1 MSSEPSLS
9 GNHNQ
14 TKISSSFGPF
24 RRSLAFSLTLAV
36 ILTSLFYLLAPKLIR
51 KYARRFKIGQIGFLS
66 LKDLEWTSSHQN
78 ISTKHQDGFT
88 TDEDQSDQNE
98 GVKITV
104 KSIGLRLGSNEGSR
118 RQWIALRI
126 DSPRIR
132 IPKRRTRSNSFDSS
146 SDSSEPEFSAAE
158 TSYRYGRSRKISG
171 ASSTSQLS
179 GLSKSDAPP
188 LQFLKTLSHKSKQ
201 ATSSILR
208 HLPAQAHP
216 ILRFLRKLLRLARL
230 EIVRPLLNKLNRFG
244 RRLSWIISVFGVEVN
259 NIEVDVSK
267 ICRVT
272 CTIKTGL
279 QLSRGDNGKICCW
292 IVVKKLQ
299 IHKLTTVDDTDPSEE
314 DIKRDQAAQD
324 TTAAFSFPGCIEI
337 SASAGLDPV
346 IGLASIWAGS
356 KAAGY
361 TRRFPSSPYQNYPSN
376 MPNGSWK
383 RYIRPRS
390 VNVTLKI
397 SEDLQASRRTSKKT
411 SLSPNLKASSAFIS
425 IENALAI
432 TRALPNRTKTN
443 ESNGPSIS
451 ILSDEPMFSGSNF
464 SHLEDSQQSP
474 SKVFSTLSIIRQFQ
488 ISLPSLHC
496 YYILAGPISTPIST
510 STSSPGTPA
519 TQNKKIA
526 IDLQITRFIMNLD
539 LSAEKTGKEAARSD
553 RNLTTHM
560 EWFGRGTP
568 IPFRLN
574 SQWKDISINATLV
587 PESERS
593 SELIPS
599 GPTQLLRMSEVSFVL
614 SSSWAPRTLREKI
627 ESENFSSHA
636 SQLSLN
642 GDHNSHM
649 IVAEFEIGK
658 IRGQMPIDNLL
669 IMHMLSQSHPS
680 GSSKLKAVPPS
691 NSQNNHRP
699 RNNRR
704 EDTPKFVFGL
714 SIQSMSYDFYGP
726 PCPPTT
732 PSSSSLGPTFN
743 PINNIGNSSRG
754 NVLSIGCSSFHFN
767 SAGEYVDLVVK
778 RSEATRRIART
789 RARKNEVYI
798 PPTLR
803 GIRISQA
810 HEDSILS
817 EKRPVDADSA
827 STCREA
833 DSTSIKLSDESF
845 DNLRDVGPHPQAYPL
860 PNPSHSSTQWKSQV
874 DVFREKSSVD
884 FFYRLSFTW
893 QTHSIDVVFQDDQL
907 KLDKSRHPFA
917 SFDLPSRMSS
927 SGPYDFFSL
936 KTIEVTS
943 EFCFAGRNIVC
954 FDRKPVPTI
963 DLTLREGTVQTFI
976 EEVSFDLW
984 RPNVLANLVAFTQTF
999 QKFRRQS
1006 HPPETKNESDP
1017 DSASVPRTVPIPRD
1031 IAFAIAASRLS
1042 LRVAGFDPKRDSTIA
1057 RGTQLVVSNALIE
1070 CFRQSN
1076 AQPGLYGS
1084 PHRSRL
1090 DLQEDIRVQANA
1102 QLVHN
1107 PEFESCLLKCAM
1119 KKIEMFALPDLTG
1132 SLHSNRFSRFE
1143 SPSHQRMFHY
1153 RSPSLWDDK
1162 ARFGFRNHHDP
1173 QSPVDSTLHE
1183 PQDIL
1188 SENKE
1193 VSILEVNRLAC
1204 RTTLQILKQAK
1215 RGEDELILAVE
1226 TGLIT
1231 FHIDAFHIYC
1241 ALMSISTLL
1250 NLAKKVSSN
1259 SPESAKRSAKS
1270 STRLPIGIRAE
1281 ISKIHFHMFLS
1292 HQVPIFIEIRRVSFQ
1307 KSSKLG
1313 FDARWDILLLAGR
1326 SVTSPGRW
1334 DDLLKVKTCKVKL
1347 VQINPSNSPSDP
1359 ALVNRGWHPF
1369 IVLIEGDAA
1378 RLRIPFKFVIAE
1390 VIENVSLLVK
1400 TTKQLIYQF
1409 IHGGTGSVLQPE
1421 VEAPKR
1427 LPEIR
1432 IKFRI
1437 VCVQAEDD
1445 PFENKLNAI
1454 RRAGKEEVKDR
1465 LARDESFEQKVQ
1477 GMNGPKNYPPTK
1489 ETKPRQSWESHRHSE
1504 RGSTD
1509 SPRND
1514 DSSSF
1519 DSSSYLGRTGTQSP
1533 HVSIAQA
1540 AQRLNEYNG
1549 AAWIKRIRNALA
1561 EQERQEDAI
1570 QRQLYG
1576 HTATKLTDVMPVPM
1590 LPVTKATP
1598 LVRVVFNSIRIALYK
1613 ADFEKDENGL
1623 MNYLHEVGKGLPK
1636 ETKFSLIVPMHISWQ
1651 MEGATMRL
1659 RDFPLYLFSLPRP
1672 QAQNGHQQERELS
1685 QYTWQFESDFVLAE
1699 EMCGVESIRAV
1710 QSVVIPSHHSSDGSV
1725 YTLDIPKSV
1734 MPVKSYAD
1742 PFIKIK
1748 STAPVQLGWGNSMQP
1763 TVQDMMRVL
1772 DSISKPPVDLSER
1785 VGFWDKVRLVLHW
1798 KVDVSFAGSKADV
1811 VLHLKGS
1818 RDPYELLGSGA
1829 GFAKVWR
1836 GNVKILLG
1844 HQNDEQEFLQIKSDQ
1859 FIIGIPNLKDH
1870 INNAATGSAPMATA
1884 TPAAN
1889 YKRVY
1894 QRRSQGSGSD
1904 ESDTETLSPRE
1915 TEFIKIVGKLTNGV
1929 RWGMGI
1935 VLERACSDSLDK
1947 TCNCHG
1953 PAFHRK
1959 CRIFSFKPHYQVVT
1973 KTPQYGR
1980 AADGSP
1986 ADSYED
1992 FRSDFIHFS
2001 ISLTS
2006 PTESGS
2012 RQKRPTGQNSL
2023 YFSAESFTH
2032 FWCWWKTFDSALALP
2047 IRQGNLFPS
2056 AQAPSKKFGR
2066 HVATIK
2072 YRFGISP
2079 LFLAHTYRYESAPDW
2094 VRGKNVVLGFKA
2106 KISTFNVDLHS
2117 RAVETTIRKPEMKE
2131 PKKLIRKAFYQA
2143 EIECQ
2148 DVEIRALSAV
2158 FQTPRKSTYANDI
2171 GLTADQDESETNSI
2185 WEDSLEDE
2193 SEFLVNPSG
2202 EEGGFSIYPSKLGK
2216 KDMEWIDLND
2226 FSDIF
2231 FWPNSSGAQQP
2242 KIKMFDCLSCPRISF
2257 LRRPS
2262 SATSFQVSPTNNN
2275 ASDGESI
2282 ADGQPIE
2289 RTKFGKENT
2298 HTCFIGKSEDP
2309 MKVQVGLIDARL
2321 KELSEKKYHCL
2332 VTAGSYHPQRPEDTM
2347 MLLQIEARMQTLREL
2362 KATMLRDKGNAN
2374 RNSQSEDLGNQTNG
2388 LDCSESWADGER
2400 FLFEMAKQIS
2410 DENSEWSNRLLVHNP
2425 SILIS
2430 NSIRDILLKYYYS
2443 SSQRRAFMYHISARA
2458 VKFILDL
2465 AEQESSIPAPKPK
2478 QDFNKRRSRMRSFD
2492 YQKYDGRSNSGT
2504 GSKPQPKFPNEDCPV
2519 SPLRACIEEQA
2530 EQDVPDEF
2538 ILDPADLVLLLRP
2551 QIAFRSEVDDIS
2563 TVILTAFHAQFKSFE
2578 VLDPSHIDD
2587 PVNATVMKRN
2597 FGTVKGFQMFYPCN
2611 PSSSSSLHPAPGDQD
2626 FQVPIE
2632 VLVDLRLE
2640 PWGFD
2645 RLIGRCTVNIA
2656 NDAFNQLRIKRRSA
2670 GADGSF
2676 SSATQPHL
2684 QTSTDLLRVEMA
2696 DAVSVHA
2703 TATHYRAIYN
2713 VITDL
2718 CLYIDPAQKK
2728 RNAALETMQFAYD
2741 VDDLEG
2747 MADQIQQQQARIRLY
2762 RNKLDE
2768 GYVDLNVFDEVRM
2781 AALTQCE
2788 YQLWIHA
2795 SDLNL
2800 MVEAIR
2806 RSQAS
2811 RLGRSKAEK
2820 LPGSQLLGHAK
2831 SITWHML
2838 ADSGEAIAKLSVTD
2852 TRFESYTLPDTSVS
2866 NRLYVQDMLAL
2877 NISADSD
2884 RQFDEILSRYEPYN
2898 PLGPAVNSKQFLM
2911 VLWKTLPPIA
2921 GISIVESFL
2930 LEIHPIRL
2938 QVEHAIGVKVHDYL
2952 FAHKSTSVESENDSD
2967 EPSNTVETMNVPV
2980 VEGETK
2986 KLNKK
2991 RSMLLNLHQPK
3002 SRVVTPDLP
3011 DIKRRTGNFST
3022 LPSQE
3027 SLYDL
3032 HSVSGRSRTTESSG
3046 FLNADWRSS
3055 FGANQSTSG
3064 GTLSSRASRAVSVR
3078 SNSSDGRRQGAS
3090 MGATPTVLMNWN
3102 KQKTEDATEMK
3113 KRAQL
3118 YKSFLFID
3126 VAPTILCVSYS
3137 GPKYPDIFDLVVKV
3151 PPFHFESRTW
3161 SYSEFFDEIRRTCV
3175 SSLFKQSPSIL
3186 GQIITTARKNKS
3198 VPKLM
3203 GQKMASGFKFKK
3215 RNLFE
3220 RVNSQPTNTRHTST
3234 SSLSSTLAGTTI
3246 DQGSSATSPDTNHS
3260 RSPYLSTDTSSS
3272 FEGYHSQS
3280 TQDATPRPA
3289 FFNQSPKQPY
3299 TYSSNGNSPTLGSLD
3314 LESCE
3319 SINDFPEPDHSP
3331 PALDQRSRSYGGMDR
3346 PSPYAPQSRRQT
3358 HMRLSASDAS
3368 HFHPHQ
3374 PTRQRR
3380 QSEGPLSSHHHHHH
3394 LSSTPEPMP
3403 FNSMFFTAPS
3413 PSHP

>member
-1 MSSEPSLS
+1 MASKQPPS
-9 GNHNQ
+9 GNVNQ
-14 TKISSSFGPF
+14 PKTPRSSGVFRHSPALSFG
-24 RRSLAFSLTLAV
+24 TLAI
-36 ILTSLFYLLAPKLIR
+36 ILFVTLFYLLAPKLIR
-51 KYARRFKIGQIGFLS
+51 KYAKKFKIGQIGFLS
-66 LKDLEWTSSHQN
+66 LKELEWTSHRTSCKDPGTPRR
-78 ISTKHQDGFT
+78 SGFT
-88 TDEDQSDQNE
+88 SEEDEADQA
-98 GVKITV
+98 VRITI
-104 KSIGLRLGSNEGSR
+104 KSIGLRLGSNESSR
-118 RQWIALRI
+118 RQWIALRV
-126 DSPRIR
+126 DSPHIR
-132 IPKRRTRSNSFDSS
+132 VPKPRKRSNSFDSL
-146 SDSSEPEFSAAE
+146 SDSSEPEFSSAE
-158 TSYRYGRSRKISG
+158 ASYRYGRSRKISA
-171 ASSTSQLS
+171 ASSISQLS
-179 GLSKSDAPP
+179 GLSKSDAP
-188 LQFLKTLSHKSKQ
+188 QIDFLPTLSRNSAQ

-208 HLPAQAHP
+208 HLPPQARP
-216 ILRFLRKLLRLARL
+216 AIRFLRKLLRLARL

-259 NIEVDVSK
+259 DIQVDVNE

-272 CTIKTGL
+272 CSIKTGL
-279 QLSRGDNGKICCW
+279 QLSRGDDGKICCW
-292 IVVKKLQ
+292 IVIKKLQ
-299 IHKLTTVDDTDPSEE
+299 VHKVTHFDHSASPSQE
-314 DIKRDQAAQD
+314 DIRLHHTSRD
-324 TTAAFSFPGCIEI
+324 TTTAFSFPGCIEI

-346 IGLASIWAGS
+346 IGLASIWAGTKS
-356 KAAGY
+356 RGY
-361 TRRFPSSPYQNYPSN
+361 NRQAFYSSSISD
-376 MPNGSWK
+376 GSWK

-390 VNVTLKI
+390 VNIALKI
-397 SEDLQASRRTSKKT
+397 SDDLQA
-411 SLSPNLKASSAFIS
+411 ASSAFIS
-425 IENALAI
+425 IENGLAI
-432 TRALPNRTKTN
+432 MRAIPHRTKTEDTDN
-443 ESNGPSIS
+443 ASPSIP
-451 ILSDEPMFSGSNF
+451 IDEPMFPSSNF
-464 SHLEDSQQSP
+464 SHLEEPEHSP
-474 SKVFSTLSIIRQFQ
+474 SNVFSIVSIIRQFQ

-496 YYILAGPISTPIST
+496 YYILSGPIPSPN
-510 STSSPGTPA
+510 STSSANPGSCIS
-519 TQNKKIA
+519 QNKKVA
-526 IDLQITRFIMNLD
+526 IDLQITRFLMNLD
-539 LSAEKTGKEAARSD
+539 LSAEKTGKESSRSG
-553 RNLTTHM
+553 RNLITHM

-568 IPFRLN
+568 IPLRLD
-574 SQWKDISINATLV
+574 SQWKDVIINATLV
-587 PESERS
+587 PNSESPS
-593 SELIPS
+593 DFIPN
-599 GPTQLLRMSEVSFVL
+599 GPTQLLRMSDVSFVL
-614 SSSWAPRTLREKI
+614 SSSWTPRGLREKI
-627 ESENFSSHA
+627 ESANFSLQSSHLN
-636 SQLSLN
+636 LSS
-642 GDHNSHM
+642 DHNSQM
-649 IVAEFEIGK
+649 IVAEFDIGK

-669 IMHMLSQSHPS
+669 IMLMLLKHDPVGTSKAHSAPPPTSQD
-680 GSSKLKAVPPS
+680 S
-691 NSQNNHRP
+691 NRP
-699 RNNRR
+699 RQNRPK
-704 EDTPKFVFGL
+704 DAPKFVFGL
-714 SIQSMSYDFYGP
+714 SMQSLSYDLHGP
-726 PCPPTT
+726 TG
-732 PSSSSLGPTFN
+732 SSSALSPSAASQN
-743 PINNIGNSSRG
+743 PLNSSIGSSSRAV
-754 NVLSIGCSSFHFN
+754 NILSFKSSSFHFN
-767 SAGEYVDLVVK
+767 SEGEYIDFVVK
-778 RSEATRRIART
+778 RSDAARRAARS
-789 RARKNEVYI
+789 RARKNEVYV
-798 PPTLR
+798 PTSLR
-803 GIRISQA
+803 GIHISQA
-810 HEDSILS
+810 HDQSILL
-817 EKRPVDADSA
+817 EKRPSE
-827 STCREA
+827 R
-833 DSTSIKLSDESF
+833 DSTSTYHEVDTYSAKLPDET
-845 DNLRDVGPHPQAYPL
+845 NEKTKIGPHPQAYPL
-860 PNPSHSSTQWKSQV
+860 PNNSLSSTQWKSKV
-874 DVFREKSSVD
+874 HVFREKSSVD

-893 QTHSIDVVFQDDQL
+893 QTHSIDVSFQDDNL
-907 KLDKSRHPFA
+907 KLEKSRHPFA
-917 SFDLPSRMSS
+917 SFDLLPRLSS
-927 SGPYDFFSL
+927 PGSCDIFSL
-936 KTIEVTS
+936 KTVEITS
-943 EFCFAGRNIVC
+943 EFCFAGQSINGLE
-954 FDRKPVPTI
+954 KTPVPTI
-963 DLTLREGTVQTFI
+963 DLTLREGTVQTLI
-976 EEVSFDLW
+976 EEVSCDLW
-984 RPNVLANLVAFTQTF
+984 RPNVLASLVAFNKAF
-999 QKFRRQS
+999 KIFRRES
-1006 HPPETKNESDP
+1006 HHPKAEYGTDTGA
-1017 DSASVPRTVPIPRD
+1017 ASLPRTVPIPRD
-1031 IAFAIAASRLS
+1031 IAFSIAASKFS
-1042 LRVAGFDPKRDSTIA
+1042 LRAAGFDPKRDSKIA
-1057 RGTQLVVSNALIE
+1057 RGAQVIVCNALIE
-1070 CFRQSN
+1070 CFRQSS
-1076 AQPGLYGS
+1076 AQPGLYIS
-1084 PHRSRL
+1084 PYRLRL

-1102 QLVHN
+1102 QLVQS

-1119 KKIEMFALPDLTG
+1119 KKVEIIALPDLTG
-1132 SLHSNRFSRFE
+1132 ALRSRFSRLD
-1143 SPSHQRMFHY
+1143 SPSHLRMFHY
-1153 RSPSLWDDK
+1153 RPSLWDEK
-1162 ARFGFRNHHDP
+1162 ARFGFQRDSSP
-1173 QSPVDSTLHE
+1173 QSPIDSIHE
-1183 PQDIL
+1183 PQDIA

-1193 VSILEVNRLAC
+1193 IPILEVNRLAC
-1204 RTTLQILKQAK
+1204 RTTLQILRPAET
-1215 RGEDELILAVE
+1215 GEEELILAVE
-1226 TGLIT
+1226 TGLLNS
-1231 FHIDAFHIYC
+1231 HVDAFHIYC
-1241 ALMSISTLL
+1241 ALISISTLL
-1250 NLAKKVSSN
+1250 SLVKKLSSHEAEGVQRSLESSN
-1259 SPESAKRSAKS
+1259 
-1270 STRLPIGIRAE
+1270 RLPIGIRAE
-1281 ISKIHFHMFLS
+1281 FSRINCHVFLS
-1292 HQVPIFIEIRRVSFQ
+1292 HQVPIFVEIRRVSLQ

-1313 FDARWDILLLAGR
+1313 IDARWDTLLLAGR

-1334 DDLLKVKTCKVKL
+1334 DELVKVKTCKVKL
-1347 VQINPSNSPSDP
+1347 IKTNTSYSTADP
-1359 ALVNRGWHPF
+1359 ALLNRGWHPF
-1369 IVLIEGDAA
+1369 VVLIEGDAA
-1378 RLRIPFKFVIAE
+1378 RLRIPFKFIIAE

-1400 TTKQLIYQF
+1400 TTKQLVYQF
-1409 IHGGTGSVLQPE
+1409 IRGGTESVLQPTIQD
-1421 VEAPKR
+1421 PKK

-1454 RRAGKEEVKDR
+1454 RRAGKEEVKER
-1465 LARDESFEQKVQ
+1465 LGRDENFEQRFQ
-1477 GMNGPKNYPPTK
+1477 GMNGSKKPPQDPKCRY
-1489 ETKPRQSWESHRHSE
+1489 SWDSHRPSE
-1504 RGSTD
+1504 RSSSD
-1509 SPRND
+1509 SPRID

-1519 DSSSYLGRTGTQSP
+1519 HSSYLGRIGTQSS
-1533 HVSIAQA
+1533 HVPIGQA
-1540 AQRLNEYNG
+1540 GQRLDEHNG
-1549 AAWIKRIRNALA
+1549 AAWIKRIKNALA

-1590 LPVTKATP
+1590 VPVTKATP
-1598 LVRVVFNSIRIALYK
+1598 LLRVVFNSIRIAIYK
-1613 ADFEKDENGL
+1613 ADFDNNEDGV

-1636 ETKFSLIVPMHISWQ
+1636 DTKFSLIVPMHISWQ
-1651 MEGATMRL
+1651 MEGATIRL

-1672 QAQNGHQQERELS
+1672 QAQNGHQLERDLA
-1685 QYTWQFESDFVLAE
+1685 QYTWQFESDFVIAE
-1699 EMCGVESIRAV
+1699 EMCGIESVRAV
-1710 QSVVIPSHHSSDGSV
+1710 QSVVIPPHHSSDGNI

-1734 MPVKSYAD
+1734 MPVKSYAN

-1763 TVQDMMRVL
+1763 AVQDMMRVL
-1772 DSISKPPVDLSER
+1772 DSLSKPPVDLSER

-1798 KVDVSFAGSKADV
+1798 RVDVSFMGSKADV

-1829 GFAKVWR
+1829 GFVKVWR

-1859 FIIGIPNLKDH
+1859 FILGIPNLKDH
-1870 INNAATGSAPMATA
+1870 INNAATGSAPLATA

-1894 QRRSQGSGSD
+1894 QCRSHESESD
-1904 ESDTETLSPRE
+1904 ESDPDTLSSRE

-1947 TCNCHG
+1947 SCSCSG

-1959 CRIFSFKPHYQVVT
+1959 CRLFTFKPHYQVVT

-1980 AADGSP
+1980 SLDGSP
-1986 ADSYED
+1986 VDSFED

-2094 VRGKNVVLGFKA
+2094 VHGKDVVLGFKA

-2143 EIECQ
+2143 EIECH
-2148 DVEIRALSAV
+2148 DVKIRALSAV
-2158 FQTPRKSTYANDI
+2158 FQTPRKSAYASDI

-2202 EEGGFSIYPSKLGK
+2202 EEGNFSISSRKLGN
-2216 KDMEWIDLND
+2216 KDMEWLDLND

-2262 SATSFQVSPTNNN
+2262 SASGLQVASVAPTNNN
-2275 ASDGESI
+2275 ASDGDSI
-2282 ADGQPIE
+2282 SDGQPID
-2289 RTKFGKENT
+2289 RTKFGKEDT
-2298 HTCFIGKSEDP
+2298 HTCFIGKAEDP

-2321 KELSEKKYHCL
+2321 KELDEKKYRCL
-2332 VTAGSYHPQRPEDTM
+2332 TTAGSFHHQRPEDTK
-2347 MLLQIEARMQTLREL
+2347 MLLQIDARMQTLRRL
-2362 KATMLRDKGNAN
+2362 KATMLKDKS
-2374 RNSQSEDLGNQTNG
+2374 NSNLGKPTEDSDNQADDIDG
-2388 LDCSESWADGER
+2388 SDSWADGER
-2400 FLFEMAKQIS
+2400 FLFEMANQIS

-2465 AEQESSIPAPKPK
+2465 AEQESSVPTQKPK
-2478 QDFNKRRSRMRSFD
+2478 TDFNKRRSRLRSFD
-2492 YQKYDGRSNSGT
+2492 YQKFDPRPVSGT
-2504 GSKPQPKFPNEDCPV
+2504 SAKSHPRFPNQD
-2519 SPLRACIEEQA
+2519 SPATHFRSLIEEQA

-2611 PSSSSSLHPAPGDQD
+2611 SSVSCSLYSAAGDQE

-2640 PWGFD
+2640 AWGFD

-2718 CLYIDPAQKK
+2718 CLYIDPAQKR

-2747 MADQIQQQQARIRLY
+2747 MAEQIQQQQAQIRSY

-2768 GYVDLNVFDEVRM
+2768 GYVDLNLFDDARM

-2820 LPGSQLLGHAK
+2820 LPGSQLSGQAK

-2838 ADSGEAIAKLSVTD
+2838 TDTGEAIAKLSVTD

-2884 RQFDEILSRYEPYN
+2884 RQFDEILSRYEPYS
-2898 PLGPAVNSKQFLM
+2898 PLDPVRSSKQFLM

-2921 GISIVESFL
+2921 GISIIESFL

-2952 FAHKSTSVESENDSD
+2952 FAHKSTAVDSENDSD
-2967 EPSNTVETMNVPV
+2967 EQSNSMETLNTSI
-2980 VEGETK
+2980 VEGEMK
-2986 KLNKK
+2986 KLTKK

-3002 SRVVTPDLP
+3002 SRAATPDIP
-3011 DIKRRTGNFST
+3011 ENRRRTGNFSSP
-3022 LPSQE
+3022 PSQE
-3027 SLYDL
+3027 SLFDL
-3032 HSVSGRSRTTESSG
+3032 SFTASGRSRITESSG
-3046 FLNADWRSS
+3046 FLNPDWRSS
-3055 FGANQSTSG
+3055 MRPGPSAL
-3064 GTLSSRASRAVSVR
+3064 GTVTSSRTSRAVSLH
-3078 SNSSDGRRQGAS
+3078 SSSSDGRHQTGS
-3090 MGATPTVLMNWN
+3090 INATPTVLMNWN
-3102 KQKTEDATEMK
+3102 KQKTEDASEMK

-3137 GPKYPDIFDLVVKV
+3137 GPKYPDIYDLVFKV

-3215 RNLFE
+3215 RILFE
-3220 RVNSQPTNTRHTST
+3220 RGSSTPTIVQHTSRGNT
-3234 SSLSSTLAGTTI
+3234 SSTIAGTSI
-3246 DQGSSATSPDTNHS
+3246 DQGSSGTSQDTSLSQSSHSPYQSADSSSTFGVYHVQRSEESTPHPSFFNHS
-3260 RSPYLSTDTSSS
+3260 HQAQSHYSLSSNQDSPNLDSSDVESSESHNDNLQTDT
-3272 FEGYHSQS
+3272 
-3280 TQDATPRPA
+3280 
-3289 FFNQSPKQPY
+3289 
-3299 TYSSNGNSPTLGSLD
+3299 
-3314 LESCE
+3314 
-3319 SINDFPEPDHSP
+3319 FPPSR
-3331 PALDQRSRSYGGMDR
+3331 DQRSRSHGGTRDQGGTANSTL
-3346 PSPYAPQSRRQT
+3346 SPYSSQVRRQP
-3358 HMRLSASDAS
+3358 HMRLSVSDAS
-3368 HFHPHQ
+3368 HFNHADQ
-3374 PTRQRR
+3374 FVRKRR
-3380 QSEGPLSSHHHHHH
+3380 QSEGPLPSRPHVF
-3394 LSSTPEPMP
+3394 TTTEPMP
-3403 FNSMFFTAPS
+3403 TNRTFFTHSS
-3413 PSHP
+3413 PSHS

>member
-1 MSSEPSLS
+1 MSSKPPLAS
-9 GNHNQ
+9 GNAHQ
-14 TKISSSFGPF
+14 TKMSGSFGPS
-24 RRSLAFSLTLAV
+24 RRSLAITFTFMLTFV
-36 ILTSLFYLLAPKLIR
+36 TLFYVFAPKLVR
-51 KYARRFKIGQIGFLS
+51 KYARKFKIGQIGFLS
-66 LKDLEWTSSHQN
+66 LKDLEWTSSPHIPGYDQGA
-78 ISTKHQDGFT
+78 SHSEE
-88 TDEDQSDQNE
+88 DEADQEE
-98 GVKITV
+98 GVRITV
-104 KSIGLRLGSNEGSR
+104 KSIGLRFGSNEGSR
-118 RQWIALRI
+118 RQWIALRV
-126 DSPRIR
+126 DSPHIR
-132 IPKRRTRSNSFDSS
+132 IPKRRTRSDSFDSS
-146 SDSSEPEFSAAE
+146 SDSSEPEVSSAEA
-158 TSYRYGRSRKISG
+158 SYRYGRSRKISG

-179 GLSKSDAPP
+179 GLARFDAPG
-188 LQFLKTLSHKSKQ
+188 LGFLKSLSHKSKQ
-201 ATSSILR
+201 ARSSILR
-208 HLPAQAHP
+208 HLPPQLHP
-216 ILRFLRKLLRLARL
+216 TLRLLRKLLRLARL

-259 NIEVDVSK
+259 SIEVDVSN
-267 ICRVT
+267 ICRAT
-272 CTIKTGL
+272 CSIKTGL

-299 IHKLTTVDDTDPSEE
+299 IHKLTAVPETGLPKDDIRP
-314 DIKRDQAAQD
+314 DQAT

-346 IGLASIWAGS
+346 IGLASIWAGT
-356 KAAGY
+356 KPRGY
-361 TRRFPSSPYQNYPSN
+361 QRMLPSNSYQSYPSSTD
-376 MPNGSWK
+376 GSWK

-397 SEDLQASRRTSKKT
+397 SEDLHATRRTSKKT
-411 SLSPNLKASSAFIS
+411 SFPPNLKASSAFIS

-432 TRALPNRTKTN
+432 VRAMPHRPKTGN
-443 ESNGPSIS
+443 STGPSIS
-451 ILSDEPMFSGSNF
+451 ILNDEPLFSSSNF
-464 SHLEDSQQSP
+464 AHLEESQDSP
-474 SKVFSTLSIIRQFQ
+474 SKVFSILSIIRQFQ
-488 ISLPSLHC
+488 ISLPLLHC
-496 YYILAGPISTPIST
+496 YYILAGPVPSPIST
-510 STSSPGTPA
+510 SNAPSGP
-519 TQNKKIA
+519 TQNKKMA
-526 IDLQITRFIMNLD
+526 IDLQITRFVMNLD
-539 LSAEKTGKEAARSD
+539 LSAEKTGNEPSRSD
-553 RNLTTHM
+553 QNLTTHM
-560 EWFGRGTP
+560 EWFGRGTS
-568 IPFRLN
+568 IPLRLN
-574 SQWKDISINATLV
+574 SQWKDISINATLL
-587 PESERS
+587 PDSPRSQES
-593 SELIPS
+593 IPS

-614 SSSWAPRTLREKI
+614 SSSWAPRTLRERI
-627 ESENFSSHA
+627 ESEHFSSHA
-636 SQLSLN
+636 SHISLN

-649 IVAEFEIGK
+649 IVAEFDIGK
-658 IRGQMPIDNLL
+658 IRGQMPVDNLL
-669 IMHMLSQSHPS
+669 IMHMLSQKHPS
-680 GSSKLKAVPPS
+680 GSAKVKTAPPS
-691 NSQNNHRP
+691 MSP
-699 RNNRR
+699 TNNRSR
-704 EDTPKFVFGL
+704 DNRRKDTPKFVFGL
-714 SIQSMSYDFYGP
+714 SIQSISYDFYGP
-726 PCPPTT
+726 TCPPTP
-732 PSSSSLGPTFN
+732 PSSSSSSGPTLN
-743 PINNIGNSSRG
+743 PNSNIGNSSRAT
-754 NVLSIGCSSFHFN
+754 NILSIGCSSFHLN

-778 RSEATRRIART
+778 RSEVARRVART
-789 RARKNEVYI
+789 RARKNEVYV
-798 PPTLR
+798 PTALR
-803 GIRISQA
+803 ATRISEA
-810 HEDSILS
+810 HEESISS

-833 DSTSIKLSDESF
+833 ESTSLKPSEETY
-845 DNLRDVGPHPQAYPL
+845 DNQRDAGPHPQAYPL
-860 PNPSHSSTQWKSQV
+860 PNPSPSFTPWKSKV
-874 DVFREKSSVD
+874 DIFREKSSVD

-893 QTHSIDVVFQDDQL
+893 QTHSIDIVFQDDNI
-907 KLDKSRHPFA
+907 KLEKSRNPFA
-917 SFDLPSRMSS
+917 SFDLPSRMASP
-927 SGPYDFFSL
+927 GPYDFFSL
-936 KTIEVTS
+936 KTVEVTS
-943 EFCFAGRNIVC
+943 EFCLAGRNINC
-954 FDRKPVPTI
+954 FDNKPVPSI
-963 DLTLREGTVQTFI
+963 DLSLREGTVQTFI

-984 RPNVLANLVAFTQTF
+984 RPNVLASLVVFTQAFTN
-999 QKFRRQS
+999 FRRQS
-1006 HPPETKNESDP
+1006 PPPEAKNESDP
-1017 DSASVPRTVPIPRD
+1017 SPAPVPRTVPIPRD
-1031 IAFAIAASRLS
+1031 IAFSFAASKLS

-1057 RGTQLVVSNALIE
+1057 RGTQLVVFNALIE
-1070 CFRQSN
+1070 CFRQSS
-1076 AQPGLYGS
+1076 AQPGLYAS
-1084 PHRSRL
+1084 PHRLRL

-1119 KKIEMFALPDLTG
+1119 KKIELFALPDLTG
-1132 SLHSNRFSRFE
+1132 SLHSNRFSRID
-1143 SPSHQRMFHY
+1143 SPSHLRMFHY
-1153 RSPSLWDDK
+1153 RSPSLWDEK
-1162 ARFGFRNHHDP
+1162 ARFGFRNHRDP
-1173 QSPVDSTLHE
+1173 QSPIDSTLNE
-1183 PQDIL
+1183 PHDIL
-1188 SENKE
+1188 SENQE
-1193 VSILEVNRLAC
+1193 VSIIEVNRFAC
-1204 RTTLQILKQAK
+1204 RTTLQILKQADA
-1215 RGEDELILAVE
+1215 GEDELILAVE

-1231 FHIDAFHIYC
+1231 LHIDAFHIYC
-1241 ALMSISTLL
+1241 ALISISTLL
-1250 NLAKKVSSN
+1250 NLAKKISSHK
-1259 SPESAKRSAKS
+1259 PENKRSPQS
-1270 STRLPIGIRAE
+1270 SSGLPIGIRAE

-1292 HQVPIFIEIRRVSFQ
+1292 HQVPIFIEMRRVSFQ
-1307 KSSKLG
+1307 RSSKLG

-1347 VQINPSNSPSDP
+1347 VQINPSNPASDP

-1369 IVLIEGDAA
+1369 VVLIEGDAA

-1400 TTKQLIYQF
+1400 TTKQLIYEF
-1409 IHGGTGSVLQPE
+1409 ARGGTGSVLQPE
-1421 VEAPKR
+1421 VEAPKK

-1465 LARDESFEQKVQ
+1465 LARDESFQQRAQEMK
-1477 GMNGPKNYPPTK
+1477 GPKTYPPNDN
-1489 ETKPRQSWESHRHSE
+1489 KPRQSWESHRHSD
-1504 RGSTD
+1504 RSSTD

-1519 DSSSYLGRTGTQSP
+1519 DSSYVGRAEAQSP
-1533 HVSIAQA
+1533 RVSVTQA
-1540 AQRLNEYNG
+1540 AQRLDEYNG
-1549 AAWIKRIRNALA
+1549 AAWIRRIRNALA

-1576 HTATKLTDVMPVPM
+1576 HTATKLTDVMPIPM

-1598 LVRVVFNSIRIALYK
+1598 LVRVVFNSIRIAIYK

-1623 MNYLHEVGKGLPK
+1623 MDYLHQVGKGLPK
-1636 ETKFSLIVPMHISWQ
+1636 DTKFSLIVPMHISWQ
-1651 MEGATMRL
+1651 MEGATVRL

-1672 QAQNGHQQERELS
+1672 QAQNGHQQERDLS

-1699 EMCGVESIRAV
+1699 EMCGVESVRAV
-1710 QSVVIPSHHSSDGSV
+1710 QSVVIPPHHSCDGNI

-1734 MPVKSYAD
+1734 MPVKSYAN

-1772 DSISKPPVDLSER
+1772 DTISKPPVDLSER

-1798 KVDVSFAGSKADV
+1798 RVDVSFAGSKADV

-1859 FIIGIPNLKDH
+1859 FILGIPNLKDH
-1870 INNAATGSAPMATA
+1870 INNAATGSAPLATA

-1894 QRRSQGSGSD
+1894 QRLSQESESD
-1904 ESDTETLSPRE
+1904 ESDPETLSSRE

-1947 TCNCHG
+1947 ACNCHG

-1980 AADGSP
+1980 APDGSP
-1986 ADSYED
+1986 TDSYED

-2006 PTESGS
+2006 PTESGN

-2185 WEDSLEDE
+2185 WEDTLEDE

-2202 EEGGFSIYPSKLGK
+2202 EEGFSIYSSKLGK

-2262 SATSFQVSPTNNN
+2262 SAASFQVSTANNN

-2289 RTKFGKENT
+2289 RTKFGKEDT
-2298 HTCFIGKSEDP
+2298 HTCFIGKAEDP

-2321 KELSEKKYHCL
+2321 KELNDKKYHCL
-2332 VTAGSYHPQRPEDTM
+2332 VNAGSYHPQRPEDTM

-2362 KATMLRDKGNAN
+2362 KATMLRDKGNYN
-2374 RNSQSEDLGNQTNG
+2374 RDSQTEDADNQAEG
-2388 LDCSESWADGER
+2388 LDCSDSWADGER
-2400 FLFEMAKQIS
+2400 FLYEMAKQIS

-2465 AEQESSIPAPKPK
+2465 AEQESSIPAQKPK
-2478 QDFNKRRSRMRSFD
+2478 QEFNKRRSRMRSFD
-2492 YQKYDGRSNSGT
+2492 YQKFESRMNSGT
-2504 GSKPQPKFPNEDCPV
+2504 GSKPQPKFPNEDCSA
-2519 SPLRACIEEQA
+2519 SPFRSCIEEQA

-2611 PSSSSSLHPAPGDQD
+2611 SPAASSLHPAPGDQNS
-2626 FQVPIE
+2626 QVPIE

-2768 GYVDLNVFDEVRM
+2768 GYVDLNVYDEVRM

-2921 GISIVESFL
+2921 GISIIESFL

-2952 FAHKSTSVESENDSD
+2952 FAHKSTTAESEHDSD
-2967 EPSNTVETMNVPV
+2967 EPGNAIEALNVPV
-2980 VEGETK
+2980 IEGDVK
-2986 KLNKK
+2986 KLQKK

-3002 SRVVTPDLP
+3002 SRAVTPDLP
-3011 DIKRRTGNFST
+3011 DTKRKTGNFST

-3032 HSVSGRSRTTESSG
+3032 GSVSGRSRPTESSG

-3055 FGANQSTSG
+3055 FGVNSSTAG
-3064 GTLSSRASRAVSVR
+3064 GSLSNRTSRAVSVR

-3090 MGATPTVLMNWN
+3090 MSTTPTVLMNWN

-3220 RVNSQPTNTRHTST
+3220 RVNSTPTNARHAST

-3246 DQGSSATSPDTNHS
+3246 DEGSSTTSQDTHMPQNA
-3260 RSPYLSTDTSSS
+3260 RSPYLATDASSS
-3272 FEGYHSQS
+3272 FEGYHAQNIKES
-3280 TQDATPRPA
+3280 TPRPA
-3289 FFNQSPKQPY
+3289 FFNQSPQLSGAF
-3299 TYSSNGNSPTLGSLD
+3299 SSNGNSPTLGSLD

-3319 SINDFPEPDHSP
+3319 TINDNFPTSDNSP
-3331 PALDQRSRSYGGMDR
+3331 PTLDHRSRSYEGTDHS
-3346 PSPYAPQSRRQT
+3346 SPFTPIGRRQT

-3374 PTRQRR
+3374 PVRQRR
-3380 QSEGPLSSHHHHHH
+3380 QSEGPPSSSHR
-3394 LSSTPEPMP
+3394 LPITTEPMP
-3403 FNSMFFTAPS
+3403 LNSTFFTNPS
-3413 PSHP
+3413 SHP